1 MNYLYY
7 YILLL
12 LIILF
17 CLTSSLISNTNTNTN
32 TQENFTP
39 GIRRLYRPY
48 VRSARLFSENF
59 FKDSNNKLN
68 SFLRRVG
75 LY

>member
-17 CLTSSLISNTNTNTN
+17 CLTSSLISNTN

>member
-7 YILLL
+7 YIFLL
-12 LIILF
+12 LIIIF
-17 CLTSSLISNTNTNTN
+17 CLASTLISNTNST
-32 TQENFTP
+32 ENFTP

-48 VRSARLFSENF
+48 VRSARLFSEDFLKNS
-59 FKDSNNKLN
+59 KNQMN
-68 SFLRRVG
+68 SFLKRAG